1 MLHNNILCPGQA
13 IGQGKSKDISY
24 FIHSSAG
31 QHMQKLK
38 TIESVLIN
46 VVKNMEQTVPYAA
59 AWVQDT
65 LGERLLMDSRES
77 RAEAMERQQGAV
89 LTVFTG
95 RSFLEYALNGI
106 STCEF
111 CDRLTV
117 AGEELVQAA
126 LTEGIVDLDL
136 NIDPGSALT
145 KDFITA
151 TEIAPDQV
159 SLSEKMQ
166 ALEELRDDLQSRDK
180 RIVNATAFMSHV
192 KSCELFVN
200 RARRLYQELPRT
212 QMVAQVVLRNS
223 NYSARLHGG
232 HCYLGG
238 YEHAHFN
245 DTERERLVRDAG
257 RILGAPRLT
266 PGKYDC
272 IFSPEFAGI
281 FAHEAFGH
289 GTEADLFLQRR
300 SRGQQYLDK
309 QVASSLVNLYDSPA
323 QPGQAASFYFD
334 NEGKMA
340 EETQIIE
347 KGVLKRPLTNLH
359 AALRFGLKRSANGR
373 RESYSRKIYARMT
386 NTYFG
391 PGSSSFADMLADIEF
406 GYFLD
411 HPSNGMEDPKGWGIQ
426 LEGLYAEEI
435 RQGKLTGKVYS
446 PVIVTGYVPDLLH
459 SITMVGSK
467 VEITGLGMCGKGHKE
482 WVKVSDGGPFLRL
495 QACLG

>member
-1 MLHNNILCPGQA
+1 
-13 IGQGKSKDISY
+13 
-24 FIHSSAG
+24 
-31 QHMQKLK
+31 MQNLK
-38 TIESVLIN
+38 TIEPILLN
-46 VVKNMEQTVPYAA
+46 LVKNMEQTVPYAA
-59 AWVQDT
+59 AWAQDT

-95 RSFLEYALNGI
+95 RSFLEYALNGVA
-106 STCEF
+106 TCEF
-111 CDRLTV
+111 CDRLT
-117 AGEELVQAA
+117 AGAEALVQAA
-126 LTEGIVDLDL
+126 LAEGIVDINLA
-136 NIDPGSALT
+136 IDPGSPMA
-145 KDFITA
+145 KDFITPMQIDP
-151 TEIAPDQV
+151 EQV
-159 SLSEKMQ
+159 PLPEKMHT
-166 ALEELRDDLQSRDK
+166 LEKLRDDLQGRDK
-180 RIVNATAFMSHV
+180 RIVNATAFLSHV
-192 KSCELFVN
+192 KCCELFVN
-200 RARRLYQELPRT
+200 RTRQLYQELPRT
-212 QMVAQVVLRNS
+212 QMVAQVVLRDNDD
-223 NYSARLHGG
+223 SARLHGG

-238 YEHAHFN
+238 YEHAHFG
-245 DTERERLVRDAG
+245 DGERERLVRDAA

-266 PGKYDC
+266 PGRYEC

-300 SRGQQYLDK
+300 SRGQEYLDK
-309 QVASSLVNLYDSPA
+309 PVASALVNMFDSPA
-323 QPGQAASFYFD
+323 RAGQAASFNFD
-334 NEGKMA
+334 HEGKLA

-347 KGVLKRPLTNLH
+347 NGILKRPLTNLH

-435 RQGKLTGKVYS
+435 RQGKLTGKIYS
-446 PVIVTGYVPDLLH
+446 PVIVTGYVPDLLQ
-459 SITMVGSK
+459 SITMVGSQ
-467 VEITGLGMCGKGHKE
+467 VEISGLGMCGKGHKE

-495 QACLG
+495 QGCLG